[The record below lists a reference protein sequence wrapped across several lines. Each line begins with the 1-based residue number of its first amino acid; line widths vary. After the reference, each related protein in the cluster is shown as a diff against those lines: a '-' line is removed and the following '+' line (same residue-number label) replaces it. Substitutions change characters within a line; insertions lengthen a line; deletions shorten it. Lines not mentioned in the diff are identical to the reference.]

1 VIEKSRWYRVAAGVY
16 SEDITRFDQALR
28 GLRYPAEKWQLIA
41 HAVQARADQDPADL
55 RTIEQLWALP
65 AGRYANFSQVL
76 AGAART
82 ARGHPRRP
90 ETDPKPDQE
99 PAR

>member
-1 VIEKSRWYRVAAGVY
+1 VIEKSRWNKVAAGVY
-16 SEDITRFDQALR
+16 SEDIARFDRALR

-41 HAVQARADQDPADL
+41 HAVQAHADQDPAVL
-55 RTIEQLWALP
+55 RTIQQLWALP

-82 ARGHPRRP
+82 VRGHPRRP
-90 ETDPKPDQE
+90 EADTNPDQA